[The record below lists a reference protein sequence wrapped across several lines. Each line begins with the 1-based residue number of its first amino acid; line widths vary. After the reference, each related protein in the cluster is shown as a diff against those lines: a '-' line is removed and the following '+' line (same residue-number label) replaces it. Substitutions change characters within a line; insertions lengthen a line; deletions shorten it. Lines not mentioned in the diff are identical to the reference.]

1 MRIAVNAMPSSGYG
15 GITYLR
21 QILPVLDRRED
32 GHEWFVYG
40 RPATLERIRFAAR
53 KVHFREVRCRGG
65 VAGRLLAE
73 QAGLPARMRADGADI
88 VYTANNPDLFLAPRP
103 RVIAI
108 RYTEP
113 FLYREFYNSFSKR
126 LRCAVLRLLTSASL
140 RTADHILCV
149 SDYARRVAGAG
160 RPPLVGKTS
169 VVHHGLGE
177 PFRPGRPAPA
187 WAGDGFLFASAK
199 MIGYSNLHRLAEAY
213 AICRRSGLR
222 DPLLVAGGPHDARY
236 ERALK
241 KRVEELGLAE
251 SMKFLGYVDAEAM
264 AGAMAN
270 ARVFIFSS
278 LLEACPNTLIEAM
291 GCGAAIV
298 ASDTEPNREVA
309 GDAVAWCD
317 GRSVEAMAEA
327 ILAVA
332 LGASLRETL
341 RAKALRQAARFSW
354 ERTAE
359 RLVEVLER
367 VRSSS
372 GEALEQP
379 AGANL
384 VREADPADGRVCTRS
399 C

>member
-1 MRIAVNAMPSSGYG
+1 MKIAINAMPSSGYG

-21 QILPVLDRRED
+21 HILPALDRRD
-32 GHEWFVYG
+32 DPHEWFVYG
-40 RPATLERIRFAAR
+40 RRATLERIGFAAR
-53 KVHFREVRCRGG
+53 KIRFREVAPKGG

-73 QAGLPARMRADGADI
+73 QIGLPARMRADGIDI

-113 FLYREFYNSFSKR
+113 FLYNEFYNSFPKK
-126 LRCAVLRLLTSASL
+126 LRCAALRWLTSLSL

-160 RPPLVGKTS
+160 RPPLVEKTS

-177 PFRPGRPAPA
+177 PFRPGRPAPP
-187 WAGDGFLFASAK
+187 WAGGGFLFASAK

-213 AICRRSGLR
+213 AICRRRGLR
-222 DPLLVAGGPHDARY
+222 EPLLVAGGPHDARY

-241 KRVEELGLAE
+241 RLVAELGLSE
-251 SMKFLGYVDAEAM
+251 SMRFLGYVDAETM

-309 GDAVAWCD
+309 GDAVLWCN
-317 GRSVEAMAEA
+317 GRSAEAMAEA
-327 ILAVA
+327 ILAAARSEA
-332 LGASLRETL
+332 LGAALRE
-341 RAKALRQAARFSW
+341 RALRQAAQFSW
-354 ERTAE
+354 DRTAA

-367 VRSSS
+367 VRQSDAQELREPAAV
-372 GEALEQP
+372 EARLFPE
-379 AGANL
+379 
-384 VREADPADGRVCTRS
+384 VRSAD
-399 C
+399 